1 MDNKFILDCIL
12 LLAMFLIMCKMIHI
26 LLISIKDK
34 SDLIGLV
41 VIVFLIILSVTIAC
55 LLKVIGVI

>member
-26 LLISIKDK
+26 LLIAIKDK